1 MGEPDTKTTLIL
13 PQKGQGCI
21 WVSYSCPW
29 SAKLRAQACLSY
41 TTINSTFTPSLN
53 VFYSPH
59 PSSFAFQ
66 KPLGQLMTTSHPQPV
81 PTRFQLSI
89 IWLVGSTLVCG
100 ALVPSSGEDGNLLWA
115 GCFHN
120 STLPGKIRCTLLSS
134 STRRLLTCDLDPG
147 VIGTLRLFKSQMK
160 ISESLAPEARRLP
173 CMKEQAFGD
182 TPSQEEMRAE
192 KGEGDPH
199 AGLPKPPPQQPGKG
213 SELETTGHKQT
224 LPFRSVS
231 RV

>member
-1 MGEPDTKTTLIL
+1 M
-13 PQKGQGCI
+13 
-21 WVSYSCPW
+21 
-29 SAKLRAQACLSY
+29 
-41 TTINSTFTPSLN
+41 
-53 VFYSPH
+53 
-59 PSSFAFQ
+59 
-66 KPLGQLMTTSHPQPV
+66 
-81 PTRFQLSI
+81 
-89 IWLVGSTLVCG
+89 
-100 ALVPSSGEDGNLLWA
+100 PSSGEDEILLCA
-115 GCFHN
+115 GCLHN
-120 STLPGKIRCTLLSS
+120 PTLPGKIRCTLSS

-213 SELETTGHKQT
+213 SELETTGYKQT

-231 RV
+231 HV